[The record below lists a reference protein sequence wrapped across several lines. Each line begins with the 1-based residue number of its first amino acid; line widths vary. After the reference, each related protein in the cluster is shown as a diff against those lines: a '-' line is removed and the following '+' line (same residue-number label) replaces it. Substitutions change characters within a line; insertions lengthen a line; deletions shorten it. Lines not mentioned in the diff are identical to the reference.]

1 MFREMRRNGQE
12 LPLEECTAILNRG
25 TSGVLALSGD
35 DNYPYAVPVSYAY
48 DGYKLY
54 FHCAKSGHK
63 IDAIRRNAKASFCVI
78 DQDLVV
84 PEEYTSY
91 FRSSLP
97 LERFAFWRT
106 ARKSGRLSKSSRSN
120 MRQMTMMPTVRRPLT
135 GIGFLYVCWK

>member
-84 PEEYTSY
+84 PEEYFLFSEHHCLWNDSHSGGQPGKAGGY
-91 FRSSLP
+91 RK
-97 LERFAFWRT
+97 
-106 ARKSGRLSKSSRSN
+106 ARGQICAR
-120 MRQMTMMPTVRRPLT
+120 
-135 GIGFLYVCWK
+135 